1 MAYKDDEE
9 KQILNIPG
17 ASRVAQKQQASR
29 LVQQQPVIDVPAMD
43 RPARFTDPAAGNVA
57 DEREFRGDP
66 NIIRAAQRGET
77 LQTPNE
83 FLSAFRSDGPT
94 NYLLGERSG
103 GQLVTDEQNG
113 GGVIPSVNKPSIN
126 QPAAFVDPG
135 VQAGSVIP
143 QQRYAEITDPRVNEL
158 GFRRMIDRGRVNSDG
173 HLGIYT
179 NLDNGAFNAE
189 MNSINNTESG
199 GSFSVAPAEQ
209 MKSQVFS
216 RRIAGKLPSGA
227 SYEYFL
233 KPGEMTGYQEEAV
246 RQKQQSAMPQF
257 NGSVHSA
264 QAMQHYEEARKQNIL
279 NGLADHFK
287 DSDPELAAQMLGI
300 SRGGKGVIDMPEYG
314 VTSQKTF
321 DDMGNVATE
330 TPVFY
335 SKKGPNGPVAY
346 NMNDV
351 IQRPQQAQ
359 PVDRQTMYQQFVQRA
374 VAGVSNDQSKLPDVL
389 AMAKDKYPEFY
400 NEADFQL

>member
-103 GQLVTDEQNG
+103 GQLVTGEQNG
-113 GGVIPSVNKPSIN
+113 GGVIPDSNKAGGQSGEEADN
-126 QPAAFVDPG
+126 
-135 VQAGSVIP
+135 QAGNGDVIP
-143 QQRYAEITDPRVNEL
+143 QQRYTEMEDPRINKL
-158 GFRRMIDRGRVNSDG
+158 GFRRMDDTWDTRPG

-179 NLDNGAFNAE
+179 NLNDGAFNAE
-189 MNSINNTESG
+189 MDSINNTESG

-216 RRIAGKLPSGA
+216 RRIAGRLPSGA

-246 RQKQQSAMPQF
+246 RQNQQNAMPQF

-300 SRGGKGVIDMPEYG
+300 SRSGKGVIDMPEYG

-335 SKKGPNGPVAY
+335 SKNGPNGPVAY

-351 IQRPQQAQ
+351 IQRPQQSQ
-359 PVDRQTMYQQFVQRA
+359 PVDRQTMYQQFVQKA
-374 VAGVSNDQSKLPDVL
+374 KAGVGNDQSKLPDVL

-400 NEADFQL
+400 NESDFQL